1 MDWDELEFDIELN
14 SSYNNVEDDV
24 VVKYGKPEIIVDYIT
39 DYSIIHKC
47 KNSDE
52 VARSIFIA
60 NRFPLEKNFTN
71 SIQYHASLFDKTN
84 KIKIK
89 NINDI
94 YFING
99 YTVIPLL
106 NNKYERQT
114 IEYYYLCNLL
124 DITKYKNVLI
134 YHESHPNFFD
144 VLKLY
149 FPKIERFSIKAD
161 FLTLKN
167 NEYDIIFSAP
177 YDIFGVKT
185 CDWFYQKI
193 NHYILLLIHI
203 AKYSKNNSICIIAF
217 DFRNFNIDIFN
228 QIIILYSCFMK
239 IRIISNKLVAFD
251 KCYILGT
258 DINIDKL
265 NNFYKKNKTIFYVSH
280 YAMSFERINNKC
292 INTGVVIIDINLKLD
307 FDDKFKKQIEK
318 IKTIYFNIKNKRD
331 TIIFD
336 TNISPKTIIKKTYNT
351 IYKYIV
357 EKQIPIVLNNY
368 YLDKPDKIILK
379 LTDINKIYFPDIL
392 NVKFKKLRLT
402 PSALYSVT
410 YPKEAEKITN
420 IIYDIVGNVKIIDAC
435 ANVGGNTISFAQ
447 KFKKVI
453 SIELDN
459 INYKALKKN
468 IKQYGFTN
476 IKTKNMDCLE
486 YIKNH
491 NYDVIFFDPPWGGN
505 LIYSQESVI
514 IKLSGID
521 INKIIEDL
529 IKENKKV
536 FMKVPL
542 NFHSNLNKKVFKIKN
557 YQLIYF
563 YN

>member
-1 MDWDELEFDIELN
+1 M
-14 SSYNNVEDDV
+14 
-24 VVKYGKPEIIVDYIT
+24 
-39 DYSIIHKC
+39 
-47 KNSDE
+47 
-52 VARSIFIA
+52 
-60 NRFPLEKNFTN
+60 
-71 SIQYHASLFDKTN
+71 
-84 KIKIK
+84 
-89 NINDI
+89 
-94 YFING
+94 
-99 YTVIPLL
+99 
-106 NNKYERQT
+106 
-114 IEYYYLCNLL
+114 
-124 DITKYKNVLI
+124 
-134 YHESHPNFFD
+134 
-144 VLKLY
+144 KL
-149 FPKIERFSIKAD
+149 
-161 FLTLKN
+161 
-167 NEYDIIFSAP
+167 
-177 YDIFGVKT
+177 
-185 CDWFYQKI
+185 
-193 NHYILLLIHI
+193 HI
-203 AKYSKNNSICIIAF
+203 S
-217 DFRNFNIDIFN
+217 
-228 QIIILYSCFMK
+228 
-239 IRIISNKLVAFD
+239 SNKLIAFE
-251 KCYILGT
+251 KCYILGY

-265 NNFYKKNKTIFYVSH
+265 KNFYKKNNTLLNIGEYR
-280 YAMSFERINNKC
+280 MSFERDNNNNKC
-292 INTGVVIIDINLKLD
+292 INNEMVLLNINLKIND
-307 FDDKFKKQIEK
+307 EFNRKVEK
-318 IKTIYFNIKNKRD
+318 IKTIYSNLINKIK
-331 TIIFD
+331 TIISD
-336 TNISPKTIIKKTYNT
+336 TNISTKTIIKKTYST
-351 IYKYIV
+351 IYKYII
-357 EKQIPIVLNNY
+357 EKQIPINLNNY

-505 LIYSQESVI
+505 LIYSQDSVI

-542 NFHSNLNKKVFKIKN
+542 NFYSNLNKKVFKIKN

>member
-14 SSYNNVEDDV
+14 SNYNNVQDDII
-24 VVKYGKPEIIVDYIT
+24 VKYGKPEIIFDYIT
-39 DYSIIHKC
+39 DYSIVNKC
-47 KNSDE
+47 KNNDE
-52 VARSIFIA
+52 ILRYLFVL
-60 NRFPLEKNFTN
+60 NKFPLEYNLTNYIDYYKN
-71 SIQYHASLFDKTN
+71 IIN
-84 KIKIK
+84 KNNIKIIIK
-89 NINDI
+89 KINDL
-94 YFING
+94 YFVNG
-99 YTVIPLL
+99 YTLIPLL
-106 NNKYERQT
+106 NKYDRITLECYH
-114 IEYYYLCNLL
+114 ICN
-124 DITKYKNVLI
+124 IINIKKYKNILV
-134 YHESHPNFFD
+134 YESYRNFYNVIKNYFKENNVFSFKND
-144 VLKLY
+144 IFNLKENYYDLLY
-149 FPKIERFSIKAD
+149 CAS
-161 FLTLKN
+161 
-167 NEYDIIFSAP
+167 
-177 YDIFGVKT
+177 YDIFSMKT
-185 CDWFYQKI
+185 CDWFYAKI
-193 NHYILLLIHI
+193 KYYILFLIKI
-203 AKYSKNNSICIIAF
+203 AKYLKNNSMCIITF
-217 DFRNFNIDIFN
+217 DFKLFNIDIFN
-228 QIIILYSCFMK
+228 QILLLYSCFMK
-239 IRIISNKLVAFD
+239 LRISSNKLIAFE
-251 KCYILGT
+251 KCYILGY

-265 NNFYKKNKTIFYVSH
+265 KNFYKKNNTLLNIGEYR
-280 YAMSFERINNKC
+280 MSFERDNNNKC
-292 INTGVVIIDINLKLD
+292 INNEMVLLNINLKIND
-307 FDDKFKKQIEK
+307 EFNRKIEK
-318 IKTIYFNIKNKRD
+318 IKTIYSNLINKIK
-331 TIIFD
+331 TIISD
-336 TNISPKTIIKKTYNT
+336 TNISTKTIIKKTYST
-351 IYKYIV
+351 IYKYII
-357 EKQIPIVLNNY
+357 EKQIPINLNNY

-468 IKQYGFTN
+468 IKQYGFIN

-505 LIYSQESVI
+505 LIYSQDSVI

-542 NFHSNLNKKVFKIKN
+542 NFYSNLNKKVFKIKN